1 MSSDQ
6 SVIPLL
12 DQMSAEPA
20 AQPLPS
26 FIISRENERTG
37 RVDIEAMDD
46 AGTQTA
52 LADPKNLGPKRQH
65 RIQDRLLLIRSK
77 RMHAPSRGLV
87 EDDPARAFPADFD
100 RPVCAGNRDF
110 VLGTDCARDRE
121 ALANR
126 DRMRLI
132 PKLQGTIAELHAAD
146 FEQMS
151 HSGP

>member
-1 MSSDQ
+1 
-6 SVIPLL
+6 
-12 DQMSAEPA
+12 MSAEPA

-26 FIISRENERTG
+26 FIIGRENERTG
-37 RVDIEAMDD
+37 RVNIETMDD

-52 LADPKNLGPKRQH
+52 LANPKNLGPKCQH

-87 EDDPARAFPADFD
+87 DDDPARTFPGDFD
-100 RPVCAGNRDF
+100 RSVCAGNREF
-110 VLGTDCARDRE
+110 VLGADCTRDGE
-121 ALANR
+121 SLANR

-146 FEQMS
+146 FEQMT